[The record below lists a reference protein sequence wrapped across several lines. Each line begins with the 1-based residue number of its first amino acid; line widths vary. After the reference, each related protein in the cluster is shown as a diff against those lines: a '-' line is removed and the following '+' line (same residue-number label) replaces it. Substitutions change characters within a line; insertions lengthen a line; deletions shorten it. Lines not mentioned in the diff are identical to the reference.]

1 MSKPYHSDLSL
12 SPKESIMRRPTILLL
27 AAAALALAGLGSAWG
42 GWAGVVRE
50 GDRILIVDRTGER
63 WDVTQAASLGFK
75 PRGFQYGIGR
85 DAIRPLDDSSL
96 ADTAPSLDD
105 DTRVLG
111 VANGPDAHAYVVRRL
126 TRHEIANTALNDTPI
141 AAAY

>member
-1 MSKPYHSDLSL
+1 
-12 SPKESIMRRPTILLL
+12 MRRPTILLL
-27 AAAALALAGLGSAWG
+27 AAAAALALAGFGSAWG

-85 DAIRPLDDSSL
+85 AAIRPLDDSSL

-105 DTRVLG
+105 DTRVIG

>member
-1 MSKPYHSDLSL
+1 
-12 SPKESIMRRPTILLL
+12 
-27 AAAALALAGLGSAWG
+27 
-42 GWAGVVRE
+42 VVRE

-85 DAIRPLDDSSL
+85 DAIRSLDDSSL
-96 ADTAPSLDD
+96 ADTATGLDAGA
-105 DTRVLG
+105 RVIG

>member
-1 MSKPYHSDLSL
+1 
-12 SPKESIMRRPTILLL
+12 MRRPTTLLN

>member
-1 MSKPYHSDLSL
+1 
-12 SPKESIMRRPTILLL
+12 MRRPTILLL

-105 DTRVLG
+105 DTRVIG